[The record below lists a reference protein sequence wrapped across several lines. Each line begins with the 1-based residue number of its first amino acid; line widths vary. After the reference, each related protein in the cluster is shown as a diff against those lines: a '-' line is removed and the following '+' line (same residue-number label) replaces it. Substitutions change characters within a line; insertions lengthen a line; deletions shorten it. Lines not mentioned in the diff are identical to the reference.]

1 MFWALLCL
9 ALLCFALLLF
19 FENAT
24 NPEHMFWALPRFSSK
39 IARARTTWCGAL
51 LSSLRAFLKI
61 ISGFIPCSG
70 LFIMPHRT
78 MSKIGDLRAHG
89 VVLFSSSLST
99 FLEKK
104 TFRVRPMFCAL
115 LSSRYEFSKIRDV
128 GISCSVLCSFLLLPL
143 SKTNRVCPHVLCS
156 PPPPSTFHPPKPDMQ
171 DSHVLC
177 SPLFLKNV
185 QDYKRMCTP
194 FTRKK
199 ESKIDSR

>member
-1 MFWALLCL
+1 MLRAIRVLSSSSSSSHTRRFVHSPKIKPPAHVLGF

-115 LSSRYEFSKIRDV
+115 LPSRYISSKTRDAGTSRAV
-128 GISCSVLCSFLLLPL
+128 LFFFAPTPIFENEQGLPACSVVSSLLA
-143 SKTNRVCPHVLCS
+143 
-156 PPPPSTFHPPKPDMQ
+156 
-171 DSHVLC
+171 
-177 SPLFLKNV
+177 
-185 QDYKRMCTP
+185 
-194 FTRKK
+194 
-199 ESKIDSR
+199 I

>member
-1 MFWALLCL
+1 MLRAIRVLSSSSSSSHTRRFVHSPKIKPPAHVLGF
-9 ALLCFALLLF
+9 ALLCFAPLF
-19 FENAT
+19 RKCNKPRA
-24 NPEHMFWALPRFSSK
+24 HVLGLPRFFSK

-61 ISGFIPCSG
+61 ISAFIPCSG

-115 LSSRYEFSKIRDV
+115 LPSRY
-128 GISCSVLCSFLLLPL
+128 IS
-143 SKTNRVCPHVLCS
+143 SKTETARTSCFVLSSLSQKRLTLQAHVCAFRAGRMRSKSTVDDYMFSLCE
-156 PPPPSTFHPPKPDMQ
+156 K
-171 DSHVLC
+171 
-177 SPLFLKNV
+177 
-185 QDYKRMCTP
+185 
-194 FTRKK
+194 
-199 ESKIDSR
+199 